1 MAQIDETAAQPISTA
16 RITAVVYVL
25 GVLMVV
31 GKYLPAITA
40 FFAALNLVLAAYD
53 FSVGQTGWMIFHLI
67 FGIGSVIFLA
77 QLYQRRNIHSYD
89 YPYRDNSLHDS
100 AIKRGDRIIEH

>member
-1 MAQIDETAAQPISTA
+1 MAQTNETEARPPSTA
-16 RITAVVYVL
+16 RITAVIYIL

-53 FSVGQTGWMIFHLI
+53 FTAGETGWMILHLI
-67 FGIGSVIFLA
+67 FGAGAVIFLV

-89 YPYRDNSLHDS
+89 YHNHNGNIHYPAMER
-100 AIKRGDRIIEH
+100 